1 MKTVAYLLTSFD
13 SAEIRKQK
21 QAILEFAVSEQ
32 LTISRFIEIPISSPL
47 PTKGRKLNR
56 LLSHVESGDRLIVS
70 RLSQIGGSL
79 SEIVKTVDMLI
90 KKEVRFVAVEEGID
104 LNGKPSTQSQVI
116 AAMFG
121 MLAEIGH
128 QLVSRHTQEALDVA
142 KRRGRV
148 GGRRPALS
156 PQQQDLAMKCYQQA
170 EHSVKEIC
178 QMLGI
183 SKTTLYS
190 DIKKANVTLR
200 RDNISQM

>member
-13 SAEIRKQK
+13 REEIRKQK
-21 QAILEFAVSEQ
+21 QTILEFAVGEQ

-56 LLSHVESGDRLIVS
+56 LLSHVESGDILIVS
-70 RLSQIGGSL
+70 RLSQIGWSL

-128 QLVSRHTQEALDVA
+128 RLVSRHTKEALAVA
-142 KRRGRV
+142 KRKGPH
-148 GGRRPALS
+148 RRTSTCAKSAATRLG
-156 PQQQDLAMKCYQQA
+156 Y
-170 EHSVKEIC
+170 EI
-178 QMLGI
+178 LPT
-183 SKTTLYS
+183 SR
-190 DIKKANVTLR
+190 TLR
-200 RDNISQM
+200 KRDLRDAGYLQNDTLQLHQKGKCHTSTG